1 MVSSSSTHT
10 HTPHPL
16 WHADGVRQPGEEGG
30 DGNYGWGEQGPS
42 SPHLPRAETTQK
54 ALSLPLPWVGGLV
67 PCAWMVGGT
76 GGFKKTGCV
85 VVVKGMTMMTQMIFY
100 SFPSK
105 KILTFLISL

>member
-30 DGNYGWGEQGPS
+30 DGDYGWGEQGPS
-42 SPHLPRAETTQK
+42 SPHLPRAETAQK
-54 ALSLPLPWVGGLV
+54 ALSLPPPLGRWTRTVCLDG
-67 PCAWMVGGT
+67 WRHR
-76 GGFKKTGCV
+76 GFKKTGCV
-85 VVVKGMTMMTQMIFY
+85 VVVKGMTTMT
-100 SFPSK
+100 PSDFLFLSLP